1 RLDARQVIRNGQL
14 VRSNAVATPLQ
25 SIVWAPVPLLLAQ
38 KYDAEESGELRWCS
52 ASFAMSTPT
61 VAKQLI
67 DTFRQAGVERI

>member
-1 RLDARQVIRNGQL
+1 VIRNGQL

-38 KYDAEESGELRWCS
+38 KYDAEESGELSFALCS

-61 VAKQLI
+61 VSKQLI